1 MKKQV
6 HYDIRDYSISEIC
19 VFIEDKDTGEDLKIK
34 LKGIIT
40 NNKFRR

>member
-19 VFIEDKDTGEDLKIK
+19 VFIEDKDTGEDYTDCMEINTIYLW
-34 LKGIIT
+34 
-40 NNKFRR
+40 